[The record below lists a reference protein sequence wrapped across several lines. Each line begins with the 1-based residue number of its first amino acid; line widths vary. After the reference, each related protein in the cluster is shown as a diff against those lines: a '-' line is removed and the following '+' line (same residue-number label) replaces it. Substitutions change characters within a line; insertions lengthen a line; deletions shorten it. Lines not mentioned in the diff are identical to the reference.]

1 MSTININALV
11 EHCASEI
18 NIQFNGLNA
27 TATAATTVNG
37 NTITINIAATEVVID
52 GVAVPFAAADYLEIV
67 FTDGVITSST
77 GVDLF
82 ANNSGGL
89 LTVADVEAQITAD
102 IFGNLSVDDAGIIH
116 IDSEA
121 GSYILVRF
129 IDTPEN
135 DPSST
140 DQTELDLHNGVEV
153 GTYTRNVIDGLM
165 TFDAS
170 FENALGESGFSN
182 ISDTGGTVTYEL
194 NSNID
199 GTLNMHNLVDDNVSA
214 IPVASTNAKLYK
226 AINPDVGNNE
236 FVYFGLIKDDS
247 QTIEGSTTGKW
258 FYIENNS
265 SRIGDDVNNNGGE
278 TGSYII
284 DNTTN
289 AMTLTAHF
297 DDSTSADLD
306 GSGLANEHDS
316 SNPTNWSLVAQDH
329 SIHLSPAGVD
339 DALILT
345 EVAMGDSEIAGIYGS
360 GDATQ
365 TQYAVIFKTPD
376 GTNTAPTASNT
387 IADQTYTVG
396 DTMLNPSDY
405 FTDADAGDSLD
416 YYVRYNVDGVIDPI
430 TNSILDGNYFDL
442 NQPAN
447 PEDLGI
453 RSVSIIAIDKSGAQ
467 AEQTFN
473 VTINAAPIVTPLEE
487 GSFIYVEYE
496 EGSPADENGVEFGTY
511 TYDAST
517 ERADFTAIF
526 DDSNSDSTGSGVA
539 NTDSDAAGF
548 TIKDN
553 GDGTLYGSPN
563 GGVDAA
569 DSANFTDVS
578 ARTTLYKSMGEH
590 PTYLAL
596 IANETQD
603 TAGVVKG
610 NFVYLEYVASKVGLP
625 SQSENGGE
633 TGTYELNTTTGK
645 VTITGRLNDSVD
657 DYIDVNGVYHPD
669 DSGLFNANS
678 VLYGSTALV
687 QSHSL
692 WLGSDVP
699 GDNFSF
705 ILNEIDLG
713 DSAIQGVYGSS
724 TATSDN
730 YLMIF
735 KAPDATNTAPTVS
748 NTITDQVYNW
758 GDTIINPDDYFTD
771 ADAGDSLDYYLR
783 YEIGGAID
791 PLSYSAMSMVHEHDY
806 DFGTEQ
812 VTIIAVD
819 KSGSTAEQTFNLTI
833 IPPVNVTYEYLTE
846 KGIIFGDDG
855 QLHNVD
861 YALFVNTA
869 TDETVFS
876 HSFEVSQTVSFDV
889 TQDAWIFT
897 DTITGNTF
905 SAASG
910 VSKTFPE
917 ELENGANP
925 TFDNPRTFTDS
936 LGITW
941 TQSVSGDTN
950 KGWLVT
956 NDSDD
961 SFYYNESALIDGV
974 YIDGA
979 GHVTSSRGENYQR
992 NGEVF
997 TLIEGTTKTEAEWLT
1012 FAADFQGGSN
1022 DTTINDAPQ
1031 KVGVLVDVTTEMAD
1045 GNPLL
1050 DPTSFFSD
1058 PDGETLTYTVNSVRP
1073 NGSDSVTD
1081 TLAEWNSWYLDP
1093 VDAGQE
1099 GDWVVTVIAKDTA
1112 GKTAEQSFNWTVNI
1126 DTSLMN
1132 ALIYTTNNL
1141 WLDNL
1146 TIHYINDGVDTG
1158 VSTLIEE
1165 GGIKID
1171 NSVSFNAVT
1180 LSNDNIY
1187 SDNLNILDL
1196 YGVLGNIGQTIDTYA
1211 EHASDMDNDGVINI
1225 SDLYD
1230 VLDGIGQAP
1239 QTFDLVDTNG
1249 NLVTSLDAN
1258 STSVAN
1264 WTIIA
1269 NGDVNASG
1277 MFEDIF
1283 TMASDMV

>member
-511 TYDAST
+511 TLFLMT
-517 ERADFTAIF
+517 QI
-526 DDSNSDSTGSGVA
+526 
-539 NTDSDAAGF
+539 
-548 TIKDN
+548 
-553 GDGTLYGSPN
+553 
-563 GGVDAA
+563 
-569 DSANFTDVS
+569 
-578 ARTTLYKSMGEH
+578 
-590 PTYLAL
+590 L
-596 IANETQD
+596 IA
-603 TAGVVKG
+603 
-610 NFVYLEYVASKVGLP
+610 P
-625 SQSENGGE
+625 
-633 TGTYELNTTTGK
+633 
-645 VTITGRLNDSVD
+645 
-657 DYIDVNGVYHPD
+657 
-669 DSGLFNANS
+669 
-678 VLYGSTALV
+678 
-687 QSHSL
+687 
-692 WLGSDVP
+692 
-699 GDNFSF
+699 
-705 ILNEIDLG
+705 
-713 DSAIQGVYGSS
+713 
-724 TATSDN
+724 
-730 YLMIF
+730 
-735 KAPDATNTAPTVS
+735 
-748 NTITDQVYNW
+748 
-758 GDTIINPDDYFTD
+758 
-771 ADAGDSLDYYLR
+771 
-783 YEIGGAID
+783 
-791 PLSYSAMSMVHEHDY
+791 
-806 DFGTEQ
+806 
-812 VTIIAVD
+812 
-819 KSGSTAEQTFNLTI
+819 
-833 IPPVNVTYEYLTE
+833 
-846 KGIIFGDDG
+846 
-855 QLHNVD
+855 
-861 YALFVNTA
+861 
-869 TDETVFS
+869 
-876 HSFEVSQTVSFDV
+876 
-889 TQDAWIFT
+889 
-897 DTITGNTF
+897 
-905 SAASG
+905 
-910 VSKTFPE
+910 
-917 ELENGANP
+917 
-925 TFDNPRTFTDS
+925 
-936 LGITW
+936 
-941 TQSVSGDTN
+941 
-950 KGWLVT
+950 
-956 NDSDD
+956 
-961 SFYYNESALIDGV
+961 
-974 YIDGA
+974 
-979 GHVTSSRGENYQR
+979 
-992 NGEVF
+992 
-997 TLIEGTTKTEAEWLT
+997 
-1012 FAADFQGGSN
+1012 
-1022 DTTINDAPQ
+1022 
-1031 KVGVLVDVTTEMAD
+1031 VLV
-1045 GNPLL
+1045 LL
-1050 DPTSFFSD
+1050 IQIQM
-1058 PDGETLTYTVNSVRP
+1058 L
-1073 NGSDSVTD
+1073 
-1081 TLAEWNSWYLDP
+1081 L
-1093 VDAGQE
+1093 
-1099 GDWVVTVIAKDTA
+1099 
-1112 GKTAEQSFNWTVNI
+1112 
-1126 DTSLMN
+1126 
-1132 ALIYTTNNL
+1132 
-1141 WLDNL
+1141 
-1146 TIHYINDGVDTG
+1146 
-1158 VSTLIEE
+1158 
-1165 GGIKID
+1165 
-1171 NSVSFNAVT
+1171 
-1180 LSNDNIY
+1180 
-1187 SDNLNILDL
+1187 
-1196 YGVLGNIGQTIDTYA
+1196 VLQ
-1211 EHASDMDNDGVINI
+1211 
-1225 SDLYD
+1225 
-1230 VLDGIGQAP
+1230 
-1239 QTFDLVDTNG
+1239 
-1249 NLVTSLDAN
+1249 
-1258 STSVAN
+1258 
-1264 WTIIA
+1264 
-1269 NGDVNASG
+1269 
-1277 MFEDIF
+1277 
-1283 TMASDMV
+1283 